1 MEDKSFPG
9 LKPQVYNAT
18 VNDKKI
24 TVKTPKI
31 TGAEIL
37 KEAGIKDPEC
47 HTLYQKLKG
56 GDFKKI
62 SMDEIVD
69 LGDHGEEHFVT
80 KDAEVFNYL
89 VDGEPET
96 TDKKTLTPLQIMEL
110 NAVDTKDFYLV
121 QLLDKEEE
129 IDYAYSPDES
139 IKMHC
144 KGMRFVTR
152 KWLDIVDVEAYG
164 KQCKEVPPARIYR
177 IKVDKRYHDWN
188 KRFITVAE
196 LIKMEY
202 PNSSAQF
209 EVYKFVNTSPKPIK
223 LNSSEQ
229 IDLTE
234 KCLVRFT
241 IQPKEQTDGLQ
252 SEKEEV
258 VLRREFE
265 LPEEDIDHL
274 NSLGLPWEA
283 IGNPVTGSVMWLLIH
298 EFPMPDGYNQDQ
310 ATIAL
315 MIAPSYPAT
324 EIDMAYFFPA
334 LSKVSGRGI
343 NALAAQPIDGNTYQ
357 RWSRHRAPGQWRP
370 GVDNIASHLCL
381 VENWLIKDL
390 GR

>member
-1 MEDKSFPG
+1 MEDKSFSAE
-9 LKPQVYNAT
+9 KPQVYKAT

-31 TGAEIL
+31 TGAELL

-56 GDFKKI
+56 DFKRI

-69 LGDHGEEHFVT
+69 LGDQGTEHFVT
-80 KDAEVFNYL
+80 KEAEVFNYL

-96 TDKKTLTPLQIMEL
+96 TDKKTLTPVQIMEL
-110 NAVDTKDFYLV
+110 NAVDTKQFYLV
-121 QLLDKEEE
+121 QLMDKDAE
-129 IDYAYSPDES
+129 INYAFSPEES

-144 KGMRFVTR
+144 RGMRFVTR
-152 KWLDIVDVEAYG
+152 KWLDLVDIESYG
-164 KQCKEVPPARIYR
+164 KECKEVPPARIYR

-188 KRFITVAE
+188 RRFITVAE
-196 LIKMEY
+196 LIQLEY

-223 LNSSEQ
+223 LGLSEQ
-229 IDLTE
+229 VDLTE
-234 KCLVRFT
+234 RCLVRFT

-252 SEKEEV
+252 SVKEEV
-258 VLRREFE
+258 VLRREFD
-265 LPEEDIDHL
+265 LPEEDVDFL
-274 NSLGLPWEA
+274 NGLGLPWEA
-283 IGNPVTGSVMWLLIH
+283 IGNRTTGGGMWILLH
-298 EFPMPDGYNQDQ
+298 EFAIPDGYHQKH
-310 ATIAL
+310 ATVAL

-334 LSKVSGRGI
+334 LTKVSGRGI
-343 NALAAQPIDGNTYQ
+343 NALAAQPIDGKTYQ